1 MTSEALQVRTQR
13 LSTKGRKKKM
23 SRAEPPLSRRVS
35 LNLHQDAER
44 RMYPSFPHGT
54 SRRLHRGR
62 RAGGAIEKKP
72 PTARARQP
80 RETGTQQV
88 TICFGGR
95 RVAAARASEQ
105 PFEDVPYRAPPVR
118 LRFGRSHT
126 ISCYTE
132 FGNDPSAGSPTE
144 TLLRLLLPLND
155 QVRASSR
162 PTA

>member
-72 PTARARQP
+72 PTARVRQP

-95 RVAAARASEQ
+95 RVAAAARASAQ
-105 PFEDVPYRAPPVR
+105 SNPLRTYRIEPLLCVCASVGHTRSVVTLSSVMILPQVH
-118 LRFGRSHT
+118 LRKP
-126 ISCYTE
+126 CYD
-132 FGNDPSAGSPTE
+132 FYF
-144 TLLRLLLPLND
+144 L
-155 QVRASSR
+155 
-162 PTA
+162 